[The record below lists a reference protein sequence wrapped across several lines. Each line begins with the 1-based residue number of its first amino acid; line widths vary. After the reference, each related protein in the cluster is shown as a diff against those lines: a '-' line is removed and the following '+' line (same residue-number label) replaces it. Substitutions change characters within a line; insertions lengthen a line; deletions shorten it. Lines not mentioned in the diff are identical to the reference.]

1 MHQRKLIEQKE
12 WAYYIYEKDITIEL
26 MVPIPTPAPGFDIVY
41 TLSASE
47 KEAYLKTGIQA
58 LESRIEDMNINYT
71 TYEMH
76 SWR

>member
-12 WAYYIYEKDITIEL
+12 WAYYVYAKDNAIEL
-26 MVPIPTPAPGFDIVY
+26 SIPIPTPAPGFDIVY
-41 TLSASE
+41 TLSESE

-58 LESRIEDMNINYT
+58 LENRIKDMNINYT